1 MAFGCQ
7 VIVAICYMV
16 VAMVIVCQVVVA
28 ICYMVVAM
36 VDCLSS
42 GGCHGVCLFVCQVL
56 PTVPHDQRTRV
67 AHFLEKQGFKQQA
80 LAVSTDIDHK

>member
-7 VIVAICYMV
+7 VIVAICYIV

-36 VDCLSS
+36 VIACQVVVAMVF
-42 GGCHGVCLFVCQVL
+42 VCLFVRCCRPSL
-56 PTVPHDQRTRV
+56 TTRERGW
-67 AHFLEKQGFKQQA
+67 LT
-80 LAVSTDIDHK
+80 S